1 MTGVPIYYFLILSA
15 VLFGLGVVGFVFKRN
30 IIAIFMSIEL
40 MLNAVN
46 LAFVAFSRALGVLD
60 GQVFV
65 FFVIVVA
72 AAEAA
77 VGLAIVINIAHNRRT
92 LNVEQVDLLKF

>member
-1 MTGVPIYYFLILSA
+1 MNGVPIHYFLILSA
-15 VLFGLGVVGFVFKRN
+15 VLFGLGVVGFLFKRN

-46 LAFVAFSRALGVLD
+46 LAFVAFSRALGKLD

>member
-1 MTGVPIYYFLILSA
+1 MNGVPIYYFLILSA
-15 VLFGLGVVGFVFKRN
+15 VLFGLGVVGFLFKRN

-46 LAFVAFSRALGVLD
+46 LAFVAFSRALGKLD